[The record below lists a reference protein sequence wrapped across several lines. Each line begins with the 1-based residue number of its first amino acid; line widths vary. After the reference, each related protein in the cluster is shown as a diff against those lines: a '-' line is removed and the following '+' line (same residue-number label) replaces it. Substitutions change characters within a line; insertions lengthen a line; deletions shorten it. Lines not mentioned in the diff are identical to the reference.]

1 MYGKILLFNY
11 CTVLSWSV
19 RSLGFTNV
27 TLATCVRTCRPVFV
41 FRPDEHRDFAAR
53 ADFTLCTI
61 LGYYREDRISNIVS
75 DEKREQVLEHG
86 QPSHIA
92 HAGARARCAAVGMA
106 STSGHGAKT
115 ARMGRAG
122 MA

>member
-75 DEKREQVLEHG
+75 DEKREQVLEHPG
-86 QPSHIA
+86 SHPTC
-92 HAGARARCAAVGMA
+92 GRACCGNGIHQWSRR
-106 STSGHGAKT
+106 SKT
-115 ARMGRAG
+115 RHMGRAG